1 MEELRVQG
9 ILVYVNLML
18 GYFEVVEVVVVFF
31 VLKVIDNL
39 YQDILFVFVLCLLIV
54 GVDENELFLIW
65 FENKKVLYYEVMKD
79 YLVVGD
85 WNDEFY

>member
-85 WNDEFY
+85 WSDEFY